1 MPSRS
6 RTTESI
12 SSTSRRAG
20 RAGLAPVEHTGDGDG
35 TLSDHDLHRVFQQL
49 REPGEPAGPVRAV
62 DGPVVDRQHELQN
75 RGDLERVALPTT
87 GLRTAAPTARIPAC
101 GGLMIASNS
110 STPNMPRLLTVSVP
124 PWRSAVDSL
133 PAFARPTASL
143 IFADSA
149 EIDSAATSRIT
160 GVTRPFS
167 LATATATSA
176 VGACSTASS
185 VHTTFIAGTST
196 SAWAAAL
203 TIMSLTET
211 LTRPDA
217 LSCARSASSA
227 STRADMRR

>member
-1 MPSRS
+1 MSPS
-6 RTTESI
+6 
-12 SSTSRRAG
+12 
-20 RAGLAPVEHTGDGDG
+20 
-35 TLSDHDLHRVFQQL
+35 
-49 REPGEPAGPVRAV
+49 
-62 DGPVVDRQHELQN
+62 
-75 RGDLERVALPTT
+75 PTT

-124 PWRSAVDSL
+124 PCRSAVDSL

-149 EIDSAATSRIT
+149 EIDSEATSRIT

-203 TIMSLTET
+203 TMKSLTET
-211 LTRPDA
+211 LTRPEA